1 VDRAILTAAGV
12 LALAGQAS
20 ALTHIV
26 PTDFA
31 TIQGAIDASADGD
44 TVLVLPGTYAEHD
57 IDFGGRAIV
66 VRGSAPADPR
76 VVAATVVDG
85 AAQGTV
91 FWFRSYED
99 TTSVLEGLT
108 ITGGFAEIGPESRG
122 GGITCRPSTGPLI
135 RRCHLRGNVSQ
146 GHGGGMAC
154 FLAAPVIEECRI
166 ENNSATD
173 EGGGVMCDWSSVSI
187 RRCWL
192 GGNRAWNGG
201 ALGAFWESSV
211 ELVDCVIADNVADYY
226 GGGIS
231 ATFESSLAL
240 TRCTVRDNSAER
252 GGGAGGYDSSAMLQE
267 CEIASN
273 AARSGGGL
281 YGLSG
286 TFTSSRFNDN
296 HAEEDGGAYAGSGG
310 LTMSECWF
318 EGNVAG
324 DYGGRSL
331 PMVGRFGWAP
341 AS

>member
-1 VDRAILTAAGV
+1 
-12 LALAGQAS
+12 
-20 ALTHIV
+20 
-26 PTDFA
+26 
-31 TIQGAIDASADGD
+31 
-44 TVLVLPGTYAEHD
+44 
-57 IDFGGRAIV
+57 
-66 VRGSAPADPR
+66 
-76 VVAATVVDG
+76 
-85 AAQGTV
+85 
-91 FWFRSYED
+91 
-99 TTSVLEGLT
+99 
-108 ITGGFAEIGPESRG
+108 
-122 GGITCRPSTGPLI
+122 
-135 RRCHLRGNVSQ
+135 
-146 GHGGGMAC
+146 MAC